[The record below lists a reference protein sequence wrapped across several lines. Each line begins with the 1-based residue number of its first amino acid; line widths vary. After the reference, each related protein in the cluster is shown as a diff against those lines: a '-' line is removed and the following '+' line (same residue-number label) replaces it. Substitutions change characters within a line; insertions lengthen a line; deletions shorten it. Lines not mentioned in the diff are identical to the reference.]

1 MKATLKEPKQ
11 KRSVSYIILQI
22 SSFAYT
28 PYLAM
33 RHNGHEDP
41 IQTRFMG
48 TFFIKSPSL
57 FSLKIMQT
65 KSYLNFNAKSH
76 SNLLAIFSLK
86 SDFTSIFLTLLDS
99 KEIKVFENQ
108 RKSLIQHFE
117 QSELRLH
124 FDWTKVD
131 RKCQN

>member
-1 MKATLKEPKQ
+1 
-11 KRSVSYIILQI
+11 
-22 SSFAYT
+22 
-28 PYLAM
+28 
-33 RHNGHEDP
+33 
-41 IQTRFMG
+41 
-48 TFFIKSPSL
+48 
-57 FSLKIMQT
+57 MQT

-86 SDFTSIFLTLLDS
+86 SDFTSNFQTLLDS

-131 RKCQN
+131 RKCQNQPILDSQTVFPDRSILNWSKNGGNYCN